1 MKNLSFYPGNHERT
15 RIFGKMKTN
24 TTCAFSILLL
34 AALAWIFPISGCR
47 RPAAAKVLNTPQP
60 IVDRLGNHRTYRL
73 FLPQQRENPIPLLVY
88 FHGVRSDGFKKI
100 PALKKYTGAP
110 IEETAL
116 IPFCRANGI
125 ALLVPDALYEYQFLN
140 CTCKGWVIEKEM
152 DGIEKM
158 IDSVTLH
165 YPIAKQKIYLAGLSA
180 GAVFCHFLANRRPY
194 FYNGIVSHSQAYVS
208 DQGTILEPALKGPQF
223 GIIFA
228 YNKMD
233 YGELITFC
241 IASEQKYRQAGYR
254 TALLKDLSPPWHQW
268 SAENNRRF
276 WRLLQKLG
284 RRP

>member
-1 MKNLSFYPGNHERT
+1 
-15 RIFGKMKTN
+15 MKTN
-24 TTCAFSILLL
+24 TTCAISILLL
-34 AALAWIFPISGCR
+34 VTFSAIFPNIGCR
-47 RPAAAKVLNTPQP
+47 RPDTAKVLNTPQP
-60 IVDRLGNHRTYRL
+60 IVDWLGNHRTYRL
-73 FLPQQRENPIPLLVY
+73 FLPRKEKNPLPLLVY
-88 FHGVRSDGFKKI
+88 FHGVRSEGFKKI

-110 IEETAL
+110 IEETGL

-125 ALLVPDALYEYQFLN
+125 ALLVPDALYEYRFLN
-140 CTCKGWVIEKEM
+140 STCKGWVIEKEM

-158 IDSVTLH
+158 IDSVTLR

-180 GAVFCHFLANRRPY
+180 GAVFSHFLANRRPY

-208 DQGTILEPALKGPQF
+208 DQGTILEPAVKGPQF
-223 GIIFA
+223 GVIFA

-233 YGELITFC
+233 YGELIAFC

-268 SAENNRRF
+268 SAANNRRF

>member
-1 MKNLSFYPGNHERT
+1 MAERV
-15 RIFGKMKTN
+15 RLL
-24 TTCAFSILLL
+24 LLL
-34 AALAWIFPISGCR
+34 AAVGAILPIPGCR
-47 RPAAAKVLNTPQP
+47 RQDTAKVLNTPHS
-60 IVDRLGNHRTYRL
+60 IVDRLGSHRTYRL
-73 FLPQQRENPIPLLVY
+73 FLPRQGENPIPLLVY
-88 FHGVRSDGFKKI
+88 FHGVRSEGFKKI
-100 PALKKYTGAP
+100 PTLKKYTGAP
-110 IEETAL
+110 IEETGL

-125 ALLVPDALYEYQFLN
+125 ALLVPDALYEYRFLN
-140 CTCKGWVIEKEM
+140 CTSKGWVIEKET

-158 IDSVTLH
+158 IDSITLR

-194 FYNGIVSHSQAYVS
+194 FYDGIVSHSQAYVS
-208 DQGTILEPALKGPQF
+208 DQGMILEPAVKGPQF

-233 YGELITFC
+233 YGNLIEFC

-254 TALLKDLSPPWHQW
+254 TVLLKDLSPPWHQW
-268 SAENNRRF
+268 SAANNRRF